1 MSSRLFGILADIV
14 VWFHLAF
21 VLFAVLGAFLVLLRR
36 WMIWLHLPAVFWA
49 VWIELSGGTC
59 PLTPLEIW
67 LRKRAG
73 QEGYRGDFV
82 EHYLMPLLYPVD
94 LTRNIQIL
102 FGFLVILINFALYGN
117 ILYQIRRKR

>member
-1 MSSRLFGILADIV
+1 MLFGILADIV

-21 VLFAVLGAFLVLLRR
+21 VLFAVLGALLVLLRR
-36 WMIWLHLPAVFWA
+36 WMIWLHLPAVLWA

-67 LRKRAG
+67 LRIRAG
-73 QEGYRGDFV
+73 QGGYRGDFV

-102 FGFLVILINFALYGN
+102 LGFLVIFINIALYGYMV
-117 ILYQIRRKR
+117 YQIRRKR